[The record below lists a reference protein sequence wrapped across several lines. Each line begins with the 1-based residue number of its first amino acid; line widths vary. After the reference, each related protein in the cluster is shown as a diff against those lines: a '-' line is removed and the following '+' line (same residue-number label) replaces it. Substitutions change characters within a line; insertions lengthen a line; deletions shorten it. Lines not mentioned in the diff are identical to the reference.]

1 MGNLN
6 MSTKLA
12 ADVDGISFRM
22 IVNLYRRRA
31 QEIEAYLSKKPN
43 EWGKF
48 QSEFNSEVNSVF
60 REIMKFEKENIAV
73 GREDRV
79 YKLKRIFVNRIK
91 SSFVRGEYAEW
102 SVRRPYGYAG
112 DFKIIEDI
120 YRNNP
125 ITTGFERLF
134 DNYFMM
140 SAISIAVRNRKN
152 DFKRVIID
160 LVSDKRSQSL
170 RIMDLACGPCRE
182 IREIFSVNS
191 DLLKNVVFDCYD
203 NEEKALE
210 FSADKLSGALN
221 INYFKENAT
230 RIAFRKN
237 ISSLIDKKYDLI
249 YTTGLFDYFEERLAI
264 RLVEN
269 LKKLLNPN
277 GIIFISDVRDKYSNP
292 SVHYMEWAGD
302 WNLVYRDDESF
313 KNIFLKA
320 GFQEDEIETYYEQQG
335 ILQYI
340 KASNKQS
347 I

>member
-1 MGNLN
+1 MN
-6 MSTKLA
+6 TKLV
-12 ADVDGISFRM
+12 ADVAGASFRM
-22 IVNLYRRRA
+22 MVNHYKRRA
-31 QEIEAYLSKKPN
+31 QEIEDYLSKRPN

-48 QSEFNSEVNSVF
+48 QNEFNSEVNNVF
-60 REIMKFEKENIAV
+60 REIMKFEKENIAI

-91 SSFVRGEYAEW
+91 SNFVKGAYAEW
-102 SVRRPYGYAG
+102 SARRPYGYAG

-120 YRNNP
+120 YQNNP
-125 ITTGFERLF
+125 TTIGFERLF

-140 SAISIAVRNRKN
+140 SSISIAVRNRKN
-152 DFKRVIID
+152 DFKKVIID
-160 LVSDKRSQSL
+160 LVSDKRNQSL

-182 IREIFSVNS
+182 IREILSVDS
-191 DLLKNVVFDCYD
+191 CQFDNVVFDCYD

-210 FSADKLSGALN
+210 FSAGKLSGVPN
-221 INYFKENAT
+221 VNYIKANAT
-230 RIAFRKN
+230 RLAFKKD
-237 ISSLIDKKYDLI
+237 ISVLIDKKYDLI

-320 GFQEDEIETYYEQQG
+320 GFNENEIETCYEQQG

-340 KASNKQS
+340 KASKNK
-347 I
+347 IF